1 MAHIPR
7 PLPHLGGFGWVTG
20 RGGGHYFSP
29 RIKYEESTSSPSSS
43 PLPSSS
49 QIGSLAWE
57 KRRKAVC
64 AGRDGVCASSDSGKK
79 VFHFPAFLL
88 SHILRSSR
96 LDSRPDIWILR
107 FIREVG
113 KPARKGGRE

>member
-1 MAHIPR
+1 M
-7 PLPHLGGFGWVTG
+7 TG
-20 RGGGHYFSP
+20 RGGRHYFSP

-64 AGRDGVCASSDSGKK
+64 AGRGGVCASSDSGKK

-88 SHILRSSR
+88 SLIVAVLRSSR
-96 LDSRPDIWILR
+96 LDSRPDIWLLR

-113 KPARKGGRE
+113 RPASNRGRE